1 MERVYVGL
9 GANLGERAAT
19 LADAIEQL
27 DEIEGTRVMRCSA
40 LYETAAVG
48 FTEQPDFVNC
58 VAELATE
65 LAPHALLH
73 ELQGIEER
81 LGRTRSIR
89 NGPRTCDLDLLLYG
103 DRVIDEPGLHV
114 PHPRLHER
122 RFVLDPLA
130 ELAVELRLPDGRAVS
145 DLLAAAAGQKVVRY
159 VT

>member
-27 DEIEGTRVMRCSA
+27 DELAGTRVMRRSA

-65 LAPHALLH
+65 LAPRALLH

-81 LGRTRSIR
+81 LGRTRGFR